1 MSAVSS
7 SARPRT
13 PAWYWAALIL
23 FFVAMVTVQVLADE
37 ATVRAATPSVSW
49 IRSPGLMQRLA
60 LNYDALAAD
69 VYWVRAVQYYGDTR
83 LSKDT
88 NKNYNL
94 LYPLLDITT
103 TLDPDF
109 RIAYRFGAILLS
121 EGYPGGAGQ
130 PDEAIALLEKGMK
143 HAPERWEY
151 PYDAGFVEY
160 WWKQDYPAASAWLI
174 KASKVPG
181 APNWLPTVAASMLA
195 EGGSRADARQL
206 WTQIGEN
213 ADQEWL
219 RRAAQRGIAQ
229 INAEE
234 AIEALHKVVDRF
246 QQATGQLPQGW
257 PDLIRAGLIRG
268 VPVDPARV
276 PYELDAGTGR
286 IDVAE
291 QSPLY
296 PLRRRTQA
304 TAPGR

>member
-1 MSAVSS
+1 MSADSI

-13 PAWYWAALIL
+13 PAWHWATLIL

-37 ATVRAATPSVSW
+37 TTIRAAAPSVSW

-60 LNYDALAAD
+60 LGFDALAAD
-69 VYWVRAVQYYGDTR
+69 IYWVRAVQYYGDTR
-83 LSKDT
+83 LSTDT
-88 NKNYNL
+88 NKNYDL

-109 RIAYRFGAILLS
+109 KIAYRFGAILLS

-130 PDEAIALLEKGMK
+130 PDEATALLEKGMR

-160 WWKQDYPAASAWLI
+160 WWKQDYPTASSWLL
-174 KASKVPG
+174 KASKAPG

-213 ADQEWL
+213 ADQDWL
-219 RRAAQRGIAQ
+219 RRAARRGVAQ
-229 INAEE
+229 IDAEE
-234 AIEALHKVVDRF
+234 QIDALRAVVGRF
-246 QQATGQLPQGW
+246 QQGAGQLPQSW
-257 PDLIRAGLIRG
+257 DDLVRARLLRTI
-268 VPVDPARV
+268 PLDPASV
-276 PYELDAGTGR
+276 PYVLDAATGE
-286 IDVAE
+286 ITVANE
-291 QSPLY
+291 SPLY
-296 PLRRRTQA
+296 PLRRRPQA
-304 TAPGR
+304 TSRQ

>member
-1 MSAVSS
+1 MSAVSA

-13 PAWYWAALIL
+13 PAWHWAALLL

-37 ATVRAATPSVSW
+37 TTIRAATPSVSW

-60 LNYDALAAD
+60 LSYDALAAD

-88 NKNYNL
+88 NKNYDL

-109 RIAYRFGAILLS
+109 KIAYRFGAILLS
-121 EGYPGGAGQ
+121 EGYPGGAGK
-130 PDEAIALLEKGMK
+130 PNEAIGLLDKGMK

-160 WWKQDYPAASAWLI
+160 WWRQDYPAASAWLI
-174 KASKVPG
+174 KASKVPN

-219 RRAAQRGIAQ
+219 RRAARRGLTQ
-229 INAEE
+229 IDAEE
-234 AIEALHKVVDRF
+234 QIEVLRAVVARF
-246 QQATGQLPQGW
+246 QQGTGQLPQSW
-257 PDLIRAGLIRG
+257 ADLMRAGMLRR
-268 VPVDPARV
+268 VPVDPTQV
-276 PYELDAGTGR
+276 PYVLDAATGQ
-286 IDVAE
+286 INVAKE
-291 QSPLY
+291 SVLY
-296 PLRRRTQA
+296 PLRRRPQA
-304 TAPGR
+304 TPRQ

>member
-1 MSAVSS
+1 MSAVST

-13 PAWYWAALIL
+13 PALYWAALIL
-23 FFVAMVTVQVLADE
+23 FFLAMVTVQVLADE
-37 ATVRAATPSVSW
+37 TIARASAPSVSW

-83 LSKDT
+83 LSKDP

-109 RIAYRFGAILLS
+109 KIAYRFGAILLS
-121 EGYPGGAGQ
+121 EGYPGGAGK

-160 WWKQDYPAASAWLI
+160 WWKEDYPTASAWLL
-174 KASKVPG
+174 KASKVRG

-195 EGGSRADARQL
+195 QGGSRADARQL

-213 ADQEWL
+213 TDQDWL
-219 RRAAQRGIAQ
+219 KRAARRGIAQ
-229 INAEE
+229 IDAEE
-234 AIEALHKVVDRF
+234 QIEVLQTVVARYR
-246 QQATGQLPQGW
+246 QGTGQLPQRW
-257 PDLIRAGLIRG
+257 ADLMRVGLLRG
-268 VPVDPARV
+268 VPLDPARV
-276 PYELDAGTGR
+276 PYVLDAATGS
-286 IDVAE
+286 INVATE
-291 QSPLY
+291 SPLY
-296 PLRRRTQA
+296 PLRRRPQTPPRQ
-304 TAPGR
+304 

>member
-1 MSAVSS
+1 MSAVSTA
-7 SARPRT
+7 ARPRT
-13 PAWYWAALIL
+13 PAWYWATLVL
-23 FFVAMVTVQVLADE
+23 FFVAVVTVQVLADE
-37 ATVRAATPSVSW
+37 ATIRAATPSVSW
-49 IRSPGLMQRLA
+49 IRSPGMMQRLA

-83 LSKDT
+83 LSKDP
-88 NKNYNL
+88 NKNYDL

-109 RIAYRFGAILLS
+109 KIAYRFGAILLS

-174 KASKVPG
+174 KASKVPN

-206 WTQIGEN
+206 WAQIGEN
-213 ADQEWL
+213 ADQDWL
-219 RRAAQRGIAQ
+219 RRAARRGLAQ
-229 INAEE
+229 IDAEE
-234 AIEALHKVVDRF
+234 QIEVLRTVVARF
-246 QQATGQLPQGW
+246 QQGTGQRPQSW
-257 PDLIRAGLIRG
+257 ADLMRAGMLRA
-268 VPVDPARV
+268 VPVDPTRV
-276 PYELDAGTGR
+276 PYVLDAATGQ
-286 IDVAE
+286 INVAKE
-291 QSPLY
+291 STLY
-296 PLRRRTQA
+296 PLRRRPQA
-304 TAPGR
+304 KPPQ